1 MVFQLKTF
9 SSITSLNFINSKN
22 IFNSTSKLL
31 NTQLINLS
39 THQPI
44 NPQTFPPMDF
54 KKVIY
59 ERESVRDYDPNK
71 PVDKEIL
78 DQILEAGRIAP
89 SANNRQPWLFLMIST
104 PENLN
109 RIRKCY
115 DKEWYKNAP
124 HVLVV
129 VGDKS
134 AAWIRRDGYNAI
146 ETDLTI
152 AMDHLILAAE
162 NLGVGTCWIANF
174 DDDMLRETL
183 HLTENQVV
191 FAITPLGYSREGY
204 QKRKKIRKSFDE
216 VVRHI

>member
-1 MVFQLKTF
+1 
-9 SSITSLNFINSKN
+9 
-22 IFNSTSKLL
+22 
-31 NTQLINLS
+31 
-39 THQPI
+39 
-44 NPQTFPPMDF
+44 MDF
-54 KKVIY
+54 TKVIH

-89 SANNRQPWLFLMIST
+89 SANNRQPWFFLLISSD
-104 PENLN
+104 ENLKK
-109 RIRKCY
+109 IKDCY

-134 AAWIRRDGYNAI
+134 AAWVRKDGYNAI

-174 DDDMLRETL
+174 DDYKLRETL
-183 HLTENQVV
+183 QLTENQVV
-191 FAITPLGYSREGY
+191 FAITPLGYPHDGY
-204 QKRKKIRKSFDE
+204 QKRKKIRKPFEE
-216 VVRHI
+216 VVRYL